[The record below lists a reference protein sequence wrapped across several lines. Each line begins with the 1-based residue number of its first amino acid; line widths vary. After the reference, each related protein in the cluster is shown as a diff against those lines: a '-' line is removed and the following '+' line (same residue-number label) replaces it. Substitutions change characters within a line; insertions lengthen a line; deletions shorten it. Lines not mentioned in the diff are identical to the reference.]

1 MVRLNWG
8 RGQAAELESSC
19 ILFTAL
25 LKLMSLQFMFTDG
38 IRASDKSVAPDISS
52 PIFYDTELDDNCN
65 AVLFNLHRIILE

>member
-25 LKLMSLQFMFTDG
+25 LKLMSVQFMLTDG

-52 PIFYDTELDDNCN
+52 PIFYATELDDNCN